1 VNESTGTTTTTP
13 TPEAPEGAPTYSI
26 SFDGILP
33 VPSDP
38 GLVFGQEIT
47 GTFRARIDGVNL
59 RRDWKGNPDYTA
71 RVSVLGFELG
81 EVAIV
86 QGEVVRSGPMLPAAP
101 KTRLARIGAAW
112 RRFSRTPAGSGIT
125 FGVSF
130 VGVYVL
136 IYAGFL
142 LAARLAG

>member
-1 VNESTGTTTTTP
+1 MNESTGTTTTT
-13 TPEAPEGAPTYSI
+13 EAPDGAAPTYSI

-81 EVAIV
+81 EHAIV
-86 QGEVVRSGPMLPAAP
+86 QGEVVRSGSMVPAVP
-101 KTRLARIGAAW
+101 PSRTRRARAAL
-112 RRFSRTPAGSGIT
+112 RRFSQSPFGAAVSISGG
-125 FGVSF
+125 FGACIVIVAAAYRVAS
-130 VGVYVL
+130 
-136 IYAGFL
+136 L
-142 LAARLAG
+142 LG

>member
-1 VNESTGTTTTTP
+1 MNESTGTTTTT
-13 TPEAPEGAPTYSI
+13 EAPEGAPTYSI

-71 RVSVLGFELG
+71 RVAVLAFELG

-86 QGEVVRSGPMLPAAP
+86 QGEVVRSGPMLPP
-101 KTRLARIGAAW
+101 VPPTRLGRIGASL
-112 RRFSRTPAGSGIT
+112 RRFGRTPAGTVIT
-125 FGVSF
+125 CGSF
-130 VGVYVL
+130 FL
-136 IYAGFL
+136 IYCAFL
-142 LAARLAG
+142 LVALFAG

>member
-1 VNESTGTTTTTP
+1 VNESTGTTTTT
-13 TPEAPEGAPTYSI
+13 EAPEGVPTYSI

-59 RRDWKGNPDYTA
+59 RRDWNGNPDYTA
-71 RVSVLGFELG
+71 RVAVLAFELG

-86 QGEVVRSGPMLPAAP
+86 QGEVVRSGPMLPP
-101 KTRLARIGAAW
+101 IPPTRLGRIGASL
-112 RRFSRTPAGSGIT
+112 RRFGRTPAGTGIT
-125 FGVSF
+125 YGGSF
-130 VGVYVL
+130 AL
-136 IYAGFL
+136 IYGAFL
-142 LAARLAG
+142 LVARLAG